1 MKLAILLFNLLIL
14 IYSCSPINKQ
24 HGYLLEDVI
33 SSADE
38 MSQFSV
44 GVTTESDIFSTL
56 GSPSIEIK
64 DINNIWIYLISL
76 KEKNVFEDDDII
88 YQSIFRFEFDDNR
101 ILVAKD
107 FLNEDNFTMINFS
120 DNKTRVDANNYD
132 IADQFYDMFTRGQ

>member
-1 MKLAILLFNLLIL
+1 MKVTLLLLNLLFI
-14 IYSCSPINKQ
+14 IYNCSPINKQ

-38 MSQFSV
+38 MSQFSI
-44 GVTTESDIFSTL
+44 GITSESDIFSSL

-76 KEKNVFEDDDII
+76 KEKNIFEDDDII

-101 ILVAKD
+101 TLIAKD
-107 FLNEDNFTMINFS
+107 FLNEDNFTIINFS
-120 DNKTRVDANNYD
+120 DNKTNINANNYNL
-132 IADQFYDMFTRGQ
+132 ADQMYEMFTRGQ

>member
-1 MKLAILLFNLLIL
+1 MKVTLLLLNFLFL

-38 MSQFSV
+38 MSQFST
-44 GVTTESDIFSTL
+44 GSTSESDIFSTL

-76 KEKNVFEDDDII
+76 KEKNVFEEDDII
-88 YQSIFRFEFDDNR
+88 YQSIFRFEFDENK
-101 ILVAKD
+101 ILVSKD
-107 FLNEDNFTMINFS
+107 FLNEDNFKQINFS
-120 DNKTRVDANNYD
+120 DNKTRVITNNYGL
-132 IADQFYDMFTRGQ
+132 ADQIYETFIRGQ

>member
-1 MKLAILLFNLLIL
+1 MKVALLLLNLLIL

-38 MSQFSV
+38 MSQFSI
-44 GVTTESDIFSTL
+44 GITTESDIFSIL

-76 KEKNVFEDDDII
+76 KEKNVFEEDDII
-88 YQSIFRFEFDDNR
+88 YQSIFRFEFDENK
-101 ILVAKD
+101 ILVSKD
-107 FLNEDNFTMINFS
+107 FLNEDNFKQINFS
-120 DNKTRVDANNYD
+120 DNKTRVITNNYGL
-132 IADQFYDMFTRGQ
+132 ADQIYETFIRGQ

>member
-1 MKLAILLFNLLIL
+1 MKVALLLLSLLIL
-14 IYSCSPINKQ
+14 IYNCSPINKQ

-38 MSQFSV
+38 MSQFSI
-44 GVTTESDIFSTL
+44 GITTESDIFSTL

-76 KEKNVFEDDDII
+76 KEKNVFEEDDII

-101 ILVAKD
+101 TLIAKD
-107 FLNEDNFTMINFS
+107 FLNEDNFTIINFS
-120 DNKTRVDANNYD
+120 DNKTNINANNYNL
-132 IADQFYDMFTRGQ
+132 ADQMYEMFTRGQ

>member
-1 MKLAILLFNLLIL
+1 MKVILFFFIFVSI

-38 MSQFSV
+38 MSQFSI
-44 GVTTESDIFSTL
+44 GITSESDIFSAL

-76 KEKNVFEDDDII
+76 KEKNVFEEDDII
-88 YQSIFRFEFDDNR
+88 YQSIFRFEFDENK
-101 ILVAKD
+101 ILVSKD
-107 FLNEDNFTMINFS
+107 FLNEDNFEHINFT
-120 DNKTRVDANNYD
+120 DNKTRVITNNYGL
-132 IADQFYDMFTRGQ
+132 ADQIYETFIRGQ

>member
-1 MKLAILLFNLLIL
+1 MKVALLLLNLLIL

-38 MSQFSV
+38 MSQFSI
-44 GVTTESDIFSTL
+44 GITKESDIFLTL

-76 KEKNVFEDDDII
+76 KEKNVFENDDII
-88 YQSIFRFEFDDNR
+88 HQSIFRFEFDDNR

>member
-1 MKLAILLFNLLIL
+1 
-14 IYSCSPINKQ
+14 
-24 HGYLLEDVI
+24 
-33 SSADE
+33 
-38 MSQFSV
+38 MSQFSI
-44 GVTTESDIFSTL
+44 GITTESDIFSTL

-76 KEKNVFEDDDII
+76 KEKNVFEEDDII
-88 YQSIFRFEFDDNR
+88 HQSIFRFEFDDNR

>member
-1 MKLAILLFNLLIL
+1 MKVILLLLNFLFI

-33 SSADE
+33 SSSDE

-44 GVTTESDIFSTL
+44 GITSESDIFLTL

-76 KEKNVFEDDDII
+76 KEQNVFEDDNIV
-88 YQSIFRFEFDDNR
+88 YQSILRFEFDNYG
-101 ILVAKD
+101 ILISKD
-107 FLNEDNFTMINFS
+107 FLTEDNFAKIDFS
-120 DNKTRVDANNYD
+120 NNKTRVVTDNYT
-132 IADQFYDMFTRGQ
+132 ITDQIYETFMRNQ

>member
-1 MKLAILLFNLLIL
+1 MKVALLLLNLLIL

-38 MSQFSV
+38 MSQFSI
-44 GVTTESDIFSTL
+44 GITTESDIFSIL

-76 KEKNVFEDDDII
+76 KEKNVFEEDDII
-88 YQSIFRFEFDDNR
+88 HQSIFRFEFDDNR